1 MRFRD
6 RKSRRVGPLWFN
18 FSYRDGAFFFTS
30 WGIQAG
36 RFSHNLTRRTTSIAP
51 PPVSGIQ
58 PPPRKADSMSYA
70 TPLPTPAPVLPGW
83 TPLVFTPAGAPYPT
97 APYPTP
103 PASRTP
109 RAFDPKD
116 PAAFA
121 TDLALQIDAAEQAL
135 VDLIKVLARLADG
148 PQPGDAVDAYA
159 VSEELDG
166 RKTTADA
173 DRLLLH
179 AANAR
184 TLLTTVL
191 DLHHNAPRVRG

>member
-1 MRFRD
+1 VIRLLQL
-6 RKSRRVGPLWFN
+6 VGAEN
-18 FSYRDGAFFFTS
+18 CVT
-30 WGIQAG
+30 
-36 RFSHNLTRRTTSIAP
+36 AP
-51 PPVSGIQ
+51 RSP
-58 PPPRKADSMSYA
+58 
-70 TPLPTPAPVLPGW
+70 PLPRSCPAGLRF
-83 TPLVFTPAGAPYPT
+83 VFTPAGAPYPT

-109 RAFDPKD
+109 RAFDPND

-148 PQPGDAVDAYA
+148 PQPGDAVDAYV

-166 RKTTADA
+166 RNATADA

-191 DLHHNAPRVRG
+191 DLHHNAPRVGG